1 MHSNLAHPSQADFVR
16 FLINA
21 KASLRTL
28 VGAKGLRCSVCERNV
43 KPKQPR
49 PTAMPTI
56 GRFNS
61 TVQGDIF
68 YVHLV
73 TAAEVGV
80 YGNICCSTL
89 LHKADVSVND
99 TAVELFNSLNRSW
112 LAPFGP
118 PDEYVCDAQPGFTSE
133 YFSDK
138 LSQLGIH
145 MRIIPA
151 EAHWQLG
158 RIERHNYTTKIMIQ
172 KLIDELQVTTLDE
185 LTVVI
190 TQVFAAKNS

>member
-1 MHSNLAHPSQADFVR
+1 LPMPAPGPPRPMPTRLAGDARAETVTFPGLSLDQVPALVRSSLARMHSNLAHPSQADFVR

-99 TAVELFNSLNRSW
+99 TGMFGGFASSL
-112 LAPFGP
+112 
-118 PDEYVCDAQPGFTSE
+118 TS
-133 YFSDK
+133 
-138 LSQLGIH
+138 LC
-145 MRIIPA
+145 
-151 EAHWQLG
+151 
-158 RIERHNYTTKIMIQ
+158 
-172 KLIDELQVTTLDE
+172 
-185 LTVVI
+185 
-190 TQVFAAKNS
+190 